1 MGESG
6 RDSAGRPDPGLSSHM
21 EPSIP
26 TTVFF
31 LLFSPIG
38 AEPVQLFRKSKC
50 RFPRQESDRTGRGD
64 GHRGDLGSAA
74 GCVSFAVGRAWGDG
88 VMEKLSLPGFLGPV
102 Q

>member
-1 MGESG
+1 
-6 RDSAGRPDPGLSSHM
+6 M